1 MMWSEKYRPK
11 NILEMIGNEEA
22 KESFVNWLGKW
33 IKGTK
38 PLLLVGPPG
47 IGKTTISML
56 SAKQFG
62 YDLIGLNASDVRS
75 KQRIQEILGPVLGS
89 AGIFGKPMIFV
100 DEVDGIHGRSD
111 YGGVEALVEILKEP
125 TVPII
130 LAANSDTSDKMKAIK
145 KVTTTIKFRPL
156 PPRLLRFY
164 LEEILRRE
172 GTSLKIGNIIKLVID
187 SRGDMRSML
196 NSAQALVTGF
206 EPQIDRSFE
215 TTNVEDSINA
225 FFKAKSPDE
234 ARAILYS
241 LRIDPREKINAF
253 YSSVITSPI
262 SKDLLKEMLDVIS
275 EADMLYGK
283 IVRNQE
289 WRLLRYLDP
298 ILLCL
303 YKEGAP
309 IRYSQFNL
317 PWDMLNRLRWD
328 GRAIKE
334 LATSLAKRMHVSR
347 STFSTFYLPY
357 LLYCIKNKTLEIDLI
372 DSYNEIIQK
381 EMASIK

>member
-1 MMWSEKYRPK
+1 MWSEKYRPK

-38 PLLLVGPPG
+38 PLLLIGPPG
-47 IGKTTISML
+47 IGKTTISL
-56 SAKQFG
+56 LGAKQFG
-62 YDLIGLNASDVRS
+62 YDMIGLNASDVRS

-125 TVPII
+125 TVPIV
-130 LAANSDTSDKMKAIK
+130 LAANSDTSNKMKAIK

-172 GTSLKIGNIIKLVID
+172 GTSLKIGNVIKLIID

-241 LRIDPREKINAF
+241 LRIDPQQKINAF

-262 SKDLLKEMLDVIS
+262 SKDLLKEMLDIIS

-283 IVRNQE
+283 IIRNQE
-289 WRLLRYLDP
+289 WRLLRYLDS

-317 PWDMLNRLRWD
+317 PWPLLNRLRWD

-357 LLYCIKNKTLEIDLI
+357 LLYCIKNKTLEIDLA
-372 DSYNEIIQK
+372 DSYNEIVQK

>member
-1 MMWSEKYRPK
+1 
-11 NILEMIGNEEA
+11 
-22 KESFVNWLGKW
+22 
-33 IKGTK
+33 
-38 PLLLVGPPG
+38 
-47 IGKTTISML
+47 
-56 SAKQFG
+56 
-62 YDLIGLNASDVRS
+62 
-75 KQRIQEILGPVLGS
+75 
-89 AGIFGKPMIFV
+89 MIFV

-125 TVPII
+125 TVPIV

-196 NSAQALVTGF
+196 NSVQALVTGF

-275 EADMLYGK
+275 EADVLYGK

-289 WRLLRYLDP
+289 WRLLRYLDS
-298 ILLCL
+298 ILLRL
-303 YKEGAP
+303 YKEGVP

-317 PWDMLNRLRWD
+317 PWVMLNRLRWD

-357 LLYCIKNKTLEIDLI
+357 LLYCIKNKTLEIDLA
-372 DSYNEIIQK
+372 DSYEIVQK